1 MKKTFRTCLMR
12 DLDATQQTSPEPVS
26 RMSVETTHSPNE
38 HDNIFKQ
45 IDKFVM
51 AKLRIMPRLSH

>member
-1 MKKTFRTCLMR
+1 MR

-26 RMSVETTHSPNE
+26 RMLVETTHPPNE

-45 IDKFVM
+45 LDKRDG
-51 AKLRIMPRLSH
+51 KIPRLPP